1 MFDVSIRLE
10 NKPGEMA
17 RMGEALGAAGLSVE
31 GGGGWVVNDKGYMHF
46 LFEDGEAAKKALECV
61 GIEVL
66 DIREVLVQKLRQ
78 DVPGQLGK
86 IARRMSDAG
95 VNIQAVYSDHANQLV
110 LVVDDFEKGKEVS
123 DAWKVEVARGAQ
135 QSNPGGSG

>member
-1 MFDVSIRLE
+1 MFDVAVKLE

-17 RMGEALGAAGLSVE
+17 RMGEALGGAGISVE

-46 LFEDGEAAKKALECV
+46 LFEDGEAAKKALEGV

-66 DIREVLVQKLRQ
+66 DVREVLVQKLRQ

-95 VNIQAVYSDHANQLV
+95 VNIEVVYSDHANQLV

-123 DAWKVEVARGAQ
+123 NAWKAEVAAAQ
-135 QSNPGGSG
+135 